1 MLNFG
6 RVLIGGLVAG
16 LILFLVGFIFW
27 ATPLGEL
34 AYKTAGDQQ
43 GAAVQLA
50 LSQNLSQSGTGAYVI
65 PNPTTQQGG
74 VQYSQ
79 GPIATVFFNTQGYSP
94 DDMSMILPG
103 LILALVAG
111 VLIAIGLAFGARNA
125 NYAERTRLVLFFSLG
140 ATIWTILTQPVMNHF
155 GWGYWVYSFIAETV
169 ALVLAGLVVARW
181 FLPPPHVAAVAP
193 APEPQQQ
200 PRTESEGVPLRSE
213 QL

>member
-16 LILFLVGFIFW
+16 LILFVVGFIFW

-34 AYKTAGDQQ
+34 AYKTADDQQ
-43 GAAVQLA
+43 SAAVQLA
-50 LSQNLSQSGTGAYVI
+50 LSQNLTQTGTGAYVI

-79 GPIATVFFNTQGYSP
+79 GPIATVYFNTQGYSP
-94 DDMSMILPG
+94 DDMSTILPG

-111 VLIAIGLAFGARNA
+111 VLIAVGLAFGARNA
-125 NYAERTRLVLFFSLG
+125 NFAERARLVLFFSLG

-155 GWGYWVYSFIAETV
+155 GWGYWIYSFIAETT

-181 FLPPPHVAAVAP
+181 FLPHPHVAAP
-193 APEPQQQ
+193 AAAAEPPQAREPEAHP
-200 PRTESEGVPLRSE
+200 S
-213 QL
+213 